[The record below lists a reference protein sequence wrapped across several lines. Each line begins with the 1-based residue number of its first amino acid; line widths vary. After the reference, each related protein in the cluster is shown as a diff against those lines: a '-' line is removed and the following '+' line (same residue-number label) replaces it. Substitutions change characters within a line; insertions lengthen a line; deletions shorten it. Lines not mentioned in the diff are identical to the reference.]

1 LRVSRSNTTSI
12 FRVKKQRNF
21 VAIDKSFLSDPSLS
35 CKAKGLLAFFLSKPD
50 DWEFRLSEIRR
61 NFKDGKESI
70 RRGIEELQKAGYVK
84 KVKLRGTKGKFDGV
98 RYLIYET
105 PYLSEVHPQTDFPA
119 SGKPKADNPSAENPS
134 LLNNDITKDTSYR
147 AGTSEDISKWG
158 KNDFIKR
165 TASLIKERLEI
176 EDNYKLAAALI
187 GDSDRQIDWYFPMWL
202 VEYFTEAI
210 NRADDKKKYLFSL
223 LKKPELW
230 KLFMSFLESESFN
243 GRGL

>member
-1 LRVSRSNTTSI
+1 MILKTQSQSIILKTTPLTVATTLFFSENI
-12 FRVKKQRNF
+12 ELPSTASFKDRRYTF
-21 VAIDKSFLSDPSLS
+21 VAFGDK
-35 CKAKGLLAFFLSKPD
+35 
-50 DWEFRLSEIRR
+50 
-61 NFKDGKESI
+61 
-70 RRGIEELQKAGYVK
+70 
-84 KVKLRGTKGKFDGV
+84 V
-98 RYLIYET
+98 R
-105 PYLSEVHPQTDFPA
+105 
-119 SGKPKADNPSAENPS
+119 
-134 LLNNDITKDTSYR
+134 NNDITKDTSYR

-187 GDSDRQIDWYFPMWL
+187 GDSDRQIDWYFPLWL
-202 VEYFTEAI
+202 VEHFTEAI

>member
-1 LRVSRSNTTSI
+1 MRVSRSNTPSI

-21 VAIDKSFLSDPSLS
+21 VAIDKSFLNDASLS

-70 RRGIEELQKAGYVK
+70 RKGIEELQKAGYVK

-105 PYLSEVHPQTDFPA
+105 PYLSEVHPQSDFPT
-119 SGKPKADNPSAENPS
+119 SGKPKADNPAAENPS

-147 AGTSEDISKWG
+147 ADTSEDISKWG
-158 KNDFIKR
+158 KNDFIKK
-165 TASLIKERLEI
+165 TASLIKERLGI
-176 EDNYKLAAALI
+176 EDNYKLAAALDTVVGLPDPFKFI
-187 GDSDRQIDWYFPMWL
+187 TFRNLSEL
-202 VEYFTEAI
+202 VDYLPEEAYEKKEKLKPVRRFR
-210 NRADDKKKYLFSL
+210 RAA
-223 LKKPELW
+223 E
-230 KLFMSFLESESFN
+230 
-243 GRGL
+243 G